1 MAQQQQPGQQGP
13 NFQSAG
19 MAGSDLM
26 RAGAGTKLKLRD
38 GSVIEI
44 VENPQDGYW
53 LLARFISSQD
63 ESRVGVQDMVFFEDV
78 VGLAE

>member
-1 MAQQQQPGQQGP
+1 MSQEQPAPNQRA

-19 MAGSDLM
+19 MAGADLM
-26 RAGAGTKLKLRD
+26 RAGPGTKLKLRD

-53 LLARFISSQD
+53 LLVRFVESPD
-63 ESRVGVQDMVFFEDV
+63 ESKAGTQDMVFFEDV